1 VSEQYVEREQRV
13 TPLELFFDLVFV
25 FGFTQVTTVVSDDPT
40 WGGLGHGLL
49 ILAALWWAWAAYAWL
64 TNTVDPGEDAV
75 WGAMLVA
82 MAAMF
87 VAALTV
93 PEAFDR
99 HGVVFGVAFLI
110 VNVVWLTLYALAARG
125 DRDLLAAI
133 LRNAPLALTGAALII
148 AAGFVQGGLRPTLW
162 LAALAVGLFGPLL
175 GGLSG
180 WRVQPAHFVERHGLI
195 VIIAIGES
203 LIAIGLGARSTEF
216 GTGVIVAAVLGL
228 VVATSFWL
236 AYFDFFPI
244 RGQQMLADR
253 SGAQRIALARDAY
266 TYLHLPMV
274 AGIVLF
280 AFAMKTT
287 LAHVGDELD
296 TIPARGLCG
305 GPALY
310 LLAYVALRLR
320 VSGTLG
326 RGRLIAA
333 VACALL
339 LPIALVV
346 PALVALALVAAV
358 WVAFDAYEI
367 IWWREARART
377 RALRLP
383 DVHLLK
389 IVRPCTNPPR
399 PVAQVFCSG
408 TVSRE

>member
-1 VSEQYVEREQRV
+1 VSEQHVEREQRV

-25 FGFTQVTTVVSDDPT
+25 FAFTQVTTVLSDDPT
-40 WGGLGHGLL
+40 WGGLGHALL
-49 ILAALWWAWAAYAWL
+49 ILTALWWAWAAYAWL
-64 TNTVDPGEDAV
+64 TNTVDAGEGAV
-75 WGAMLVA
+75 WGSMLVA

-87 VAALTV
+87 VAALAV
-93 PEAFDR
+93 PDTFGR

-110 VNVVWLTLYALAARG
+110 VNVMHLTLYALGARG

-133 LRNAPLALTGAALII
+133 LRIAPSALAGSALII
-148 AAGFVQGGLRPTLW
+148 AAGFAHGGLRPVLW
-162 LAALAVGLFGPLL
+162 LAALAVGFFGPLL
-175 GGLSG
+175 GGMGG

-203 LIAIGLGARSTEF
+203 LIAIGLGARNTEL
-216 GTGVIVAAVLGL
+216 GAGVIVAAVLGL
-228 VVATSFWL
+228 AVTTSFWL

-244 RGQQMLADR
+244 RAQQLLVDR
-253 SGAQRIALARDAY
+253 SGAERVALARDAY

-296 TIPARGLCG
+296 TISAVGLCG

-310 LLAYVALRLR
+310 LFAYVALRVR
-320 VSGTLG
+320 VSRTLG
-326 RGRLIAA
+326 RGRLVAA
-333 VACALL
+333 VVSALL
-339 LPIALVV
+339 LPIAIVV
-346 PALVALALVAAV
+346 PALVALALVTAV
-358 WVAFDAYEI
+358 WVALHAYEI

-383 DVHLLK
+383 ASSPTH
-389 IVRPCTNPPR
+389 
-399 PVAQVFCSG
+399 
-408 TVSRE
+408 

>member
-1 VSEQYVEREQRV
+1 VSEQHAEREQRV

-25 FGFTQVTTVVSDDPT
+25 FAFTEVTTVLSDNPT

-49 ILAALWWAWAAYAWL
+49 ILGALWWAWAAYAWL
-64 TNTVDPGEDAV
+64 TNTVDPGEGAV

-87 VAALTV
+87 VAALAV
-93 PEAFDR
+93 PDAFGR

-110 VNVVWLTLYALAARG
+110 VNVMHLALYALGARG

-133 LRNAPLALTGAALII
+133 LRIAPAALAGAGLII
-148 AAGFVQGGLRPTLW
+148 AAGFAHGALRPMLW
-162 LAALAVGLFGPLL
+162 VAALAVGLFGPLL
-175 GGLSG
+175 GGMGG

-203 LIAIGLGARSTEF
+203 LIAIGLGARGTGLS
-216 GTGVIVAAVLGL
+216 TGVIVAAVLGL
-228 VVATSFWL
+228 VVVASFWL

-244 RGQQMLADR
+244 RGQQMLTDR
-253 SGAQRIALARDAY
+253 SGAQRTALARDVY

-287 LAHVGDELD
+287 LADVGDELA
-296 TIPARGLCG
+296 TIPALGLCV

-310 LLAYVALRLR
+310 LFAYVALRLR
-320 VSGTLG
+320 VSRTLG
-326 RGRLIAA
+326 RGRLVAA
-333 VACALL
+333 VACGLL
-339 LPIALVV
+339 LPVAVVV
-346 PALVALALVAAV
+346 PALVALTLVTAV
-358 WVAFDAYEI
+358 WVALHAYEI

-377 RALRLP
+377 RALR
-383 DVHLLK
+383 
-389 IVRPCTNPPR
+389 
-399 PVAQVFCSG
+399 A
-408 TVSRE
+408 TVSAS

>member
-1 VSEQYVEREQRV
+1 VSEQHAEREQRV

-25 FGFTQVTTVVSDDPT
+25 FAFTQVTTVLSDDPT

-64 TNTVDPGEDAV
+64 TNTVDPGEGAV
-75 WGAMLVA
+75 WAAMLVA

-87 VAALTV
+87 VAALAV
-93 PEAFDR
+93 PEAFGR

-110 VNVVWLTLYALAARG
+110 VNVMHLTLYALMARG

-133 LRNAPLALTGAALII
+133 LRIAPSALTGAAVII
-148 AAGFVQGGLRPTLW
+148 AAGFVHGGLRSVLW
-162 LAALAVGLFGPLL
+162 LAALAVGLFGPLFS
-175 GGLSG
+175 GLSG

-203 LIAIGLGARSTEF
+203 LIAIGLGAR
-216 GTGVIVAAVLGL
+216 GTGLGAGVIVAAVLGL
-228 VVATSFWL
+228 AVTSSFWL

-244 RGQQMLADR
+244 RAQQLLADR
-253 SGAQRIALARDAY
+253 SGAQRTALARDAY

-296 TIPARGLCG
+296 TISAVGLCG

-310 LLAYVALRLR
+310 LFAYVLLRLR
-320 VSGTLG
+320 VSRTLG
-326 RGRLIAA
+326 RGRLVAA
-333 VACALL
+333 VASALL
-339 LPIALVV
+339 LPIAVVV
-346 PALVALALVAAV
+346 PALIALTLVTAV
-358 WVAFDAYEI
+358 WVALHAYEI

-383 DVHLLK
+383 
-389 IVRPCTNPPR
+389 TS
-399 PVAQVFCSG
+399 AS
-408 TVSRE
+408 

>member
-1 VSEQYVEREQRV
+1 VSEQHAEREQRV

-25 FGFTQVTTVVSDDPT
+25 FGFTQVTTVLSDDPT

-64 TNTVDPGEDAV
+64 TNTVDPDVGAV

-87 VAALTV
+87 VAALAV
-93 PEAFDR
+93 PDAFGR

-110 VNVVWLTLYALAARG
+110 VNVMHLTLYALGARR
-125 DRDLLAAI
+125 DRELLAAI
-133 LRNAPLALTGAALII
+133 LRIAPLALTGAALIL
-148 AAGFVQGGLRPTLW
+148 AAGFVHGALRPTLW

-203 LIAIGLGARSTEF
+203 LIAIGLGARH
-216 GTGVIVAAVLGL
+216 TGLGAGAIVAAVLGL
-228 VVATSFWL
+228 AVVTSFWL

-244 RGQQMLADR
+244 RGQQMLSDR
-253 SGAQRIALARDAY
+253 SGAERTALARDVY

-287 LAHVGDELD
+287 LAHVGNELD
-296 TIPARGLCG
+296 TISALGLCG

-310 LLAYVALRLR
+310 LFAYVALRLR
-320 VSGTLG
+320 VARTLG
-326 RGRLIAA
+326 GGRLVAA
-333 VACALL
+333 VSCALL
-339 LPIALVV
+339 LPVALVV
-346 PALVALALVAAV
+346 PALVALALVALV
-358 WVAFDAYEI
+358 WVALHAYEI

-377 RALRLP
+377 RALRAP
-383 DVHLLK
+383 
-389 IVRPCTNPPR
+389 
-399 PVAQVFCSG
+399 ASA
-408 TVSRE
+408 S